1 MLAYIKEIIPINV
14 EWSEHMCLAVY
25 FSGSNF
31 NAGWLADKN
40 LNTINNEIFAKDIK
54 EIKREIETQAVGMD
68 TVILTGGEPCLQR
81 LALLSIA
88 KIIKEKNLKC
98 GLETNGTKPDIIK
111 ALFEE
116 KLIDF
121 LIINL
126 NSTFVPE
133 LFEKI
138 TKSRSFFITSE
149 TIIHD
154 IKKTLEITKS
164 ANIPL
169 EIRTTIIP
177 TLLYKKE
184 DVLEIAKELK
194 DIDCIWKLKKFTNAE
209 KLMDKRFQ
217 ALNPPSDQ
225 FLEDLREVC
234 LRNYPQLRI
243 EIMQELQQP
252 IV

>member
-1 MLAYIKEIIPINV
+1 MLAYIKEIIPIAV
-14 EWSEHMCLAVY
+14 DWSEHMCLAIY

-31 NAGWLADKN
+31 NAGWMPDQN

-54 EIKREIETQAVGMD
+54 EIKKEIEIQATGID
-68 TVILTGGEPCLQR
+68 TVIITGGEPCLQR
-81 LALLSIA
+81 LALISIA
-88 KIIKEKNLKC
+88 KIIKEKGLKC

-111 ALFEE
+111 FLLEE
-116 KLIDF
+116 KLINF

-126 NSTFVPE
+126 NSTFVPQ

-138 TKSRSFFITSE
+138 TRSKSFFIMSE
-149 TIIHD
+149 TIIDD
-154 IKKTLEITKS
+154 IKKTLEITKN

-184 DVLEIAKELK
+184 DMLEIARELK
-194 DIDCIWKLKKFTNAE
+194 DIDCMWKLKKFVNTE
-209 KLMDKRFQ
+209 KLIDKRFQ
-217 ALNPPSDQ
+217 AINPPSDQ
-225 FLEDLREVC
+225 FLEDLREAC

-243 EIMQELQQP
+243 EIMQEMAQS
-252 IV
+252 IR